1 MRERGF
7 TQWPVQVRVEVFVYR
22 IRACFV
28 SVCVS
33 KCLQQRV
40 LGLHL
45 VEGLKNWT
53 RWNRSLDPEEETVL
67 K

>member
-1 MRERGF
+1 M
-7 TQWPVQVRVEVFVYR
+7 RVEVFVYR

-53 RWNRSLDPEEETVL
+53 RWNRSLDLEEETVL